1 MTITIGIV
9 GAGAIGCVVG
19 GLLTKAGHDVTLI
32 DQWPEHVETM
42 RRRGLRLTGTCGDHT
57 IAVKALHVHEAQSI
71 AEPFDLVFVAVKS
84 YDTEWATRLGV
95 QYLKDDGLV
104 VDFQNGINDHRVA
117 AVAGAHRTLGCV
129 ITIGAGMYE
138 PGVAMR
144 TDSGHVGF
152 KIGEH
157 DGRDTE
163 RARRVAE
170 LLTAV
175 AGAKVTTNLWGE
187 RWSKLAVN
195 CMLNPLAGLSGLGTA
210 ECRTEPGPRRI
221 AVHLG
226 AEVIRVGRATGF
238 EVEPPMGIAAQR
250 YVEAADGRGLEDVEA
265 DLGRDATSRAGGRP
279 SMLQDVMRGRRTE
292 IDHLNGFVVDE
303 GRRVGVKTPFN
314 EKVVALYRARGARF
328 MPDPRHLQPLLEM
341 LPVSEGARR

>member
-1 MTITIGIV
+1 MKTRLGIV

-19 GLLTKAGHDVTLI
+19 GLLAKAGHDVTLL
-32 DQWPEHVETM
+32 DQWPEHVETI

-57 IAVKALHVHEAQSI
+57 IAVTALHLHEAQSI
-71 AEPFDLVFVAVKS
+71 VEPFDLLFIAVKS
-84 YDTEWATRLGV
+84 YDTEWATRLGL

-117 AVAGAHRTLGCV
+117 AVAGRHRTLGCV

-163 RARRVAE
+163 RARRIAE

-210 ECRTEPGPRRI
+210 ECRTEPGVRSLAI
-221 AVHLG
+221 HLG
-226 AEVIRVGRATGF
+226 AEVIRVGRANGF

-250 YVEAADGRGLEDVEA
+250 YVDAAEGRGLEQVEL
-265 DLGRDATSRAGGRP
+265 DMGRDAKSRAGGRP

-292 IDHLNGFVVDE
+292 IEHLNGFVVDE
-303 GRRVGVKTPFN
+303 GRRLGVDVPFN
-314 EKVVALYRARGARF
+314 AKVVEVYRARGPRF
-328 MPDPRHLQPLLEM
+328 APDPANLKPLLDL
-341 LPVSEGARR
+341 LP